1 METRALSTCFLA
13 TIAPLLLDLFI
24 GHSLVFLGQAV
35 TPISHILNHGI
46 GIKMREMGVNKRRD
60 TNDAFT

>member
-24 GHSLVFLGQAV
+24 GHSLVFIGQAV
-35 TPISHILNHGI
+35 APISHILNHSI
-46 GIKMREMGVNKRRD
+46 GIKMGKMCVNKRRD
-60 TNDAFT
+60 TDDAFA